1 MDTFNQILAEL
12 SNLRWIVWLARHEK
26 WVSRA
31 IYTVIAIFLGL
42 WLAIWIL
49 QVVELNRDDL
59 NKAYYVLDGQLT
71 ITGPRVL
78 HNNREPYEIIIEPS
92 NTVDTITARI
102 TSIRHAAILPDQ
114 PTVFTFAKD
123 RHTSYTL
130 RIQNYDAPLFERN
143 QGFLQ
148 LTAPLSMELGLAIE
162 AGPMSD
168 RLRIEREAGWL
179 GMLRQ
184 TLPPLNT
191 ALLVIGAVLLFLAQ
205 LGKVRQNQQIQ
216 ALQEQQQQ
224 IDRICQDQKK
234 TWLAEIAHIRQKILS
249 GRKEFE
255 QARQEDWPKLQGAY
269 EERYTQARTAY
280 QSLVQ
285 LQVLPVAD
293 DHMTA
298 FLNGAGE
305 QAPIHISTAAQPL
318 IESLRALIYNGELDL
333 QMAGMR
339 GVFVDDPRK
348 NLQYLKNY
356 LEDKRADA
364 LGGRENVDDFLD
376 EHVAAYIFRG
386 FEPDALTMP
395 QVMKIILPQ
404 LKEREHK
411 RIFEDMS
418 KIGKSLDIKP
428 SMEIETPFLFPDLMS
443 PEHQYGNFL
452 QPRGHN
458 RLLLICGP
466 IGSGKTSLLKQ
477 TIRDLL
483 KYKRSGF
490 AGYIAIFL
498 AEEAAATVDVILGR
512 IVRALILEIKGVLDR
527 YPPFWE
533 YALGH
538 THKEA
543 FLRCLRGVYAAGDLV
558 SDKALADLV
567 SVIDQLDYYIDIYV
581 MIDRVGTVQDA
592 ECIFWFLRTY
602 IAKQNMHLY
611 CTCAHKTSIDPGQF
625 LSSDRLLID
634 LAWNKESLTE
644 IFKNIFNEDP
654 RIQRSDD
661 DPSVDDQGKQIEES
675 GYLEQA
681 IVGMST
687 SPRDLE
693 VWHRVIQDNQPEPQA
708 LLQPISYKD
717 WRRWC
722 AAMHEA
728 RRANRGAQA
737 TGWLPDDWH
746 HAKEILRKQNG
757 QVP

>member
-42 WLAIWIL
+42 WLAIWTL
-49 QVVELNRDDL
+49 QVVEFNRDDL

-130 RIQNYDAPLFERN
+130 RIQNYDAPLFERK

-205 LGKVRQNQQIQ
+205 LGKVRQSQQTQ
-216 ALQEQQQQ
+216 AIQEQQQK
-224 IDRICQDQKK
+224 IDRACQDQQEQ
-234 TWLAEIAHIRQKILS
+234 WLAEIAHIRQKILS

-255 QARQEDWPKLQGAY
+255 RARQEDWPKLQRAY
-269 EERYTQARTAY
+269 EERCTQARTAY

-285 LQVLPVAD
+285 LEVLPVAD
-293 DHMTA
+293 AHMTA

-318 IESLRALIYNGELDL
+318 IETLRALIYNGELDR

-356 LEDKRADA
+356 LEDKGVDA
-364 LGGRENVDDFLD
+364 LGGRENVGDFLD

-386 FEPDALTMP
+386 FEPDVLNVEKVEKT
-395 QVMKIILPQ
+395 ILPQ
-404 LKEREHK
+404 LKEGRHK
-411 RIFEDMS
+411 HLFASISRMNKSFDVKPLVEVENFIFPQNQDVSHKYGSFLKPEDY
-418 KIGKSLDIKP
+418 D
-428 SMEIETPFLFPDLMS
+428 
-443 PEHQYGNFL
+443 
-452 QPRGHN
+452 
-458 RLLLICGP
+458 RLLIICGHA
-466 IGSGKTSLLKQ
+466 GSGKTSLLKQ
-477 TIRDLL
+477 TIRYVLIS
-483 KYKRSGF
+483 KRSGF
-490 AGYIAIFL
+490 AGFIAIFL
-498 AEEAAATVDVILGR
+498 AEETAATVDVILGR
-512 IVRALILEIKGVLDR
+512 IVRALILAIKGVLDR
-527 YPPFWE
+527 YPSFWE
-533 YALGH
+533 YVLGH

-543 FLRCLRGVYAAGDLV
+543 FLRCLRGVYAASDLV
-558 SDKALADLV
+558 PDKALADLV
-567 SVIDQLDYYIDIYV
+567 SVIDQLDYYVDIYV
-581 MIDRVGTVQDA
+581 MIDGVETTQDA

-602 IAKQNMHLY
+602 ITKQNVHLY
-611 CTCAHKTSIDPGQF
+611 CTCTHKTSAEPGQF
-625 LSSDRLLID
+625 SLSDRLLID
-634 LAWNKESLTE
+634 LAWNEKSLTE
-644 IFKNIFNEDP
+644 IFKKNIFNEDP

-687 SPRDLE
+687 SPRDLK
-693 VWHRVIQDNQPEPQA
+693 VWHRVIQDKQPEPKA
-708 LLQPISYKD
+708 LLRPIPYKE

-746 HAKEILRKQNG
+746 HAQEILEQNG